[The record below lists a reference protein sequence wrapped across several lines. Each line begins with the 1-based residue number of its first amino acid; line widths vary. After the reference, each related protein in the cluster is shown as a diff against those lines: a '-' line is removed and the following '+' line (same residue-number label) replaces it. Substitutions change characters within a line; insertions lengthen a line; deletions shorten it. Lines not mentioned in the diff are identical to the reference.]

1 MKISTSYSSNKKNS
15 LSLSL
20 YLKKDKHVIQQHV
33 LYYGLLRN
41 SRAKKEKKSINS
53 FPPRLVDASSERE
66 VASVS
71 TRPCPRVPPSTSC
84 GPHLSYPPREGAVQ
98 NQPASPAS
106 LEGKRRKEEK
116 KKENSVHAVH
126 SPPRVP
132 PAPTAVES
140 AREVGPTWR
149 RGSSEPRLCTRD
161 LLPRGLN
168 HHPTINTR
176 RREGLPFSASSFGW
190 FRFGIPIHFVSLPRL
205 VVERNREER
214 EGEERCRFSGGGD
227 LFLLPEGS
235 RSICDEEERGIVTL
249 FPRKL

>member
-1 MKISTSYSSNKKNS
+1 M
-15 LSLSL
+15 
-20 YLKKDKHVIQQHV
+20 
-33 LYYGLLRN
+33 
-41 SRAKKEKKSINS
+41 
-53 FPPRLVDASSERE
+53 
-66 VASVS
+66 
-71 TRPCPRVPPSTSC
+71 
-84 GPHLSYPPREGAVQ
+84 
-98 NQPASPAS
+98 
-106 LEGKRRKEEK
+106 
-116 KKENSVHAVH
+116 HAVH

-161 LLPRGLN
+161 LLPRGLH
-168 HHPTINTR
+168 HHPAINTR

>member
-116 KKENSVHAVH
+116 KKGKLRARGPQPTPG
-126 SPPRVP
+126 SPCP
-132 PAPTAVES
+132 
-140 AREVGPTWR
+140 
-149 RGSSEPRLCTRD
+149 
-161 LLPRGLN
+161 
-168 HHPTINTR
+168 H
-176 RREGLPFSASSFGW
+176 
-190 FRFGIPIHFVSLPRL
+190 
-205 VVERNREER
+205 
-214 EGEERCRFSGGGD
+214 GGGI
-227 LFLLPEGS
+227 GT
-235 RSICDEEERGIVTL
+235 RGGPHMAARVQ
-249 FPRKL
+249 

>member
-20 YLKKDKHVIQQHV
+20 SLKKDKHVIQQHV

-106 LEGKRRKEEK
+106 LEGKRRKEKEK
-116 KKENSVHAVH
+116 KKRKTPCTRSTAHPGFPL
-126 SPPRVP
+126 PPRRWNRHARW
-132 PAPTAVES
+132 APHGGAGPVNHAF
-140 AREVGPTWR
+140 ARET
-149 RGSSEPRLCTRD
+149 SSPA
-161 LLPRGLN
+161 
-168 HHPTINTR
+168 
-176 RREGLPFSASSFGW
+176 ASTTT
-190 FRFGIPIHFVSLPRL
+190 PL
-205 VVERNREER
+205 
-214 EGEERCRFSGGGD
+214 
-227 LFLLPEGS
+227 
-235 RSICDEEERGIVTL
+235 
-249 FPRKL
+249 